1 MEIVFSEDLFLPEIP
16 VEERAKHWVLIFSTF
31 DDNDKKALQAIL
43 SQKQRWAQLL
53 KLLSLILVMRTVFS
67 CSTCSGQKI
76 CPSIHDTRSFATLQV
91 LKSYRI

>member
-1 MEIVFSEDLFLPEIP
+1 MILNSLTRPQGMEIVFSEDLFLPEIP

-53 KLLSLILVMRTVFS
+53 KDLVGYFGIED
-67 CSTCSGQKI
+67 SGFLFDI
-76 CPSIHDTRSFATLQV
+76 FWS
-91 LKSYRI
+91 